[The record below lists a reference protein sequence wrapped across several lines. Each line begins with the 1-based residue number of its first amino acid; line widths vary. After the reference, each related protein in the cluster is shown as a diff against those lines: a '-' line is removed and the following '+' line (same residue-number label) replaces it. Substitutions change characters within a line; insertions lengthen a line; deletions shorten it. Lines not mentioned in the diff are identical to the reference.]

1 MRSRVLSGG
10 LATAAAS
17 AAVAAALAVP
27 AESAT
32 TSVSVR
38 DNVFAPKAKTVKRGD
53 TVRFVWRGRAP
64 HNVVISG
71 RKRARSKTQVTGTY
85 SYRATRRGTHRV
97 VCELHPGMRM
107 TLRVR

>member
-1 MRSRVLSGG
+1 MRSRHLVPGG
-10 LATAAAS
+10 IAAAIT
-17 AAVAAALAVP
+17 AAALAVP

-53 TVRFVWRGRAP
+53 VVRFVWRGRAA

-71 RKRARSKTQVTGTY
+71 PKRAASDIQVKG
-85 SYRATRRGTHRV
+85 SFRFRATKAGTHRV
-97 VCELHPGMRM
+97 VCTLHPGMQMR
-107 TLRVR
+107 LRVR

>member
-1 MRSRVLSGG
+1 MRSRLLVPGG
-10 LATAAAS
+10 LV
-17 AAVAAALAVP
+17 AAVAAAAAVAVP

-64 HNVVISG
+64 HDVVITG
-71 RKRARSKTQVTGTY
+71 PRRARSEVQVSGTY
-85 SYRATRRGTHRV
+85 RYRATRRGAHRV
-97 VCELHPGMRM
+97 VCTIHPGMRM
-107 TLRVR
+107 SLRVR

>member
-1 MRSRVLSGG
+1 MRSRLLLPGG
-10 LATAAAS
+10 LA
-17 AAVAAALAVP
+17 AAVALAAAAALP

-32 TSVSVR
+32 TSVTVR

-53 TVRFVWRGRAP
+53 TVRFVWRGRNP
-64 HNVVISG
+64 HNVVVSG
-71 RKRARSKTQVTGTY
+71 RKRARSDIQAKGTFR
-85 SYRATRRGTHRV
+85 YRATRRGTHRV

>member
-1 MRSRVLSGG
+1 MRSRHLVPGG
-10 LATAAAS
+10 IAAAIT
-17 AAVAAALAVP
+17 AAALAVP

-64 HNVVISG
+64 HDVVITG
-71 RKRARSKTQVTGTY
+71 PRRARSEVQVSGTY
-85 SYRATRRGTHRV
+85 RYRATRRGAHRV
-97 VCELHPGMRM
+97 VCTIHPGMRM
-107 TLRVR
+107 SLRVR